1 MQRYFSEVKK
11 DNLFL
16 LKDEDLYH
24 IKTVMRMNIND
35 EIEVVYEQKVHI
47 CKLDKNYN
55 AIIEKVIEDN
65 KIKKIN
71 YVLCVPILQEQK
83 MSFILQK
90 ATELGVDLII
100 PILTARSMVKVKDK
114 ENKKIERW
122 KRICKEASEQSKRV
136 TIPEV
141 SEIKKIT
148 DLNLDGL
155 KIVCS
160 TKEKDNTLKK
170 VLKNNLKC
178 DKIIMVVGPEGGL
191 TLDEEN
197 KLIDL
202 GFIPTSLGDNIL
214 RVETAPLYLL
224 SVLNYEMEWL
234 LWILLLIIF

>member
-24 IKTVMRMNIND
+24 IKTVMRMNVND
-35 EIEVVYEQKVHI
+35 EIEVVYEQKVYI

-55 AIIEKVIEDN
+55 AIIEQVIENN
-65 KIKKIN
+65 KVKKMN

-100 PILTARSMVKVKDK
+100 PILTSRSMVKVKDK

-136 TIPEV
+136 TIPLV
-141 SEIKKIT
+141 SEVKKIT
-148 DLNLDGL
+148 DLDLDGL

-170 VLKNNLKC
+170 ILKNNLKC

-197 KLIDL
+197 QLIDL

-224 SVLNYEMEWL
+224 SILNYEME
-234 LWILLLIIF
+234 

>member
-35 EIEVVYEQKVHI
+35 EIEVVYEQKVYI

-197 KLIDL
+197 KLIDF

-224 SVLNYEMEWL
+224 SVLNYEME
-234 LWILLLIIF
+234 

>member
-24 IKTVMRMNIND
+24 IKTVMRMNVND
-35 EIEVVYEQKVHI
+35 EIEVVYEQKVYI

-55 AIIEKVIEDN
+55 AIIEQVIENN
-65 KIKKIN
+65 KVKKMN

-100 PILTARSMVKVKDK
+100 PILTSRSMVKVKDK

-136 TIPEV
+136 TIPLV
-141 SEIKKIT
+141 SEVKKIT
-148 DLNLDGL
+148 DLDLDGL

-170 VLKNNLKC
+170 ILKNNLKC

-197 KLIDL
+197 QLIDL

-224 SVLNYEMEWL
+224 SVLNYEME
-234 LWILLLIIF
+234 

>member
-24 IKTVMRMNIND
+24 IKTVMRMNVND
-35 EIEVVYEQKVHI
+35 EIEVVYEQKVYI

-55 AIIEKVIEDN
+55 AIIEKAIEN
-65 KIKKIN
+65 NIIKKMN

-100 PILTARSMVKVKDK
+100 PILTSRSMVKVKDK

-136 TIPEV
+136 TIPLV
-141 SEIKKIT
+141 SEVKKIT
-148 DLNLDGL
+148 DLDLDGL

-170 VLKNNLKC
+170 ILKNNLKC

-197 KLIDL
+197 QLIDL

-224 SVLNYEMEWL
+224 SVLNYEME
-234 LWILLLIIF
+234 

>member
-1 MQRYFSEVKK
+1 M
-11 DNLFL
+11 
-16 LKDEDLYH
+16 
-24 IKTVMRMNIND
+24 
-35 EIEVVYEQKVHI
+35 
-47 CKLDKNYN
+47 
-55 AIIEKVIEDN
+55 
-65 KIKKIN
+65 N

-100 PILTARSMVKVKDK
+100 PILTSRSMVKVKDK

-136 TIPEV
+136 TIPLV
-141 SEIKKIT
+141 SEVKKIT
-148 DLNLDGL
+148 DLDLDGL

-170 VLKNNLKC
+170 ILKNNLKC

-197 KLIDL
+197 QLIDL

-224 SVLNYEMEWL
+224 SVLNYEME
-234 LWILLLIIF
+234 

>member
-24 IKTVMRMNIND
+24 IKTVMRMNVND
-35 EIEVVYEQKVHI
+35 EIEVVYEQKVYI

-55 AIIEKVIEDN
+55 AIIEKVIEN
-65 KIKKIN
+65 NIIKKMD

-224 SVLNYEMEWL
+224 SVLNYEME
-234 LWILLLIIF
+234 

>member
-24 IKTVMRMNIND
+24 IKTVMRMNVND
-35 EIEVVYEQKVHI
+35 EIEVVYEQKVYI

-55 AIIEKVIEDN
+55 AIIEKVIENN
-65 KIKKIN
+65 KIKKMN

-100 PILTARSMVKVKDK
+100 PILTSRSMVKMKDK

-136 TIPEV
+136 TIPLV
-141 SEIKKIT
+141 SEVKKIT
-148 DLNLDGL
+148 DLDLDGL

-170 VLKNNLKC
+170 ILKNNLKC

-197 KLIDL
+197 QLIDL

-224 SVLNYEMEWL
+224 SVLNYEME
-234 LWILLLIIF
+234 

>member
-47 CKLDKNYN
+47 CKLDKNYK

-100 PILTARSMVKVKDK
+100 PILTSRSMVKMKDK

-224 SVLNYEMEWL
+224 SVLNYEME
-234 LWILLLIIF
+234 

>member
-35 EIEVVYEQKVHI
+35 EIEVVYEQKVYI

-197 KLIDL
+197 QLIDL

-224 SVLNYEMEWL
+224 SVLNYEME
-234 LWILLLIIF
+234 

>member
-197 KLIDL
+197 KLIVL

>member
-24 IKTVMRMNIND
+24 IKTVMRMNVND
-35 EIEVVYEQKVHI
+35 EIEVVYEQKVYI

-55 AIIEKVIEDN
+55 AIIEKAIEN
-65 KIKKIN
+65 NIIKKMN

-100 PILTARSMVKVKDK
+100 PILTSRSMVKVKDK

-136 TIPEV
+136 TIPLV
-141 SEIKKIT
+141 SEVKKIT
-148 DLNLDGL
+148 DLDLDGL

-170 VLKNNLKC
+170 ILKNNLKC

-224 SVLNYEMEWL
+224 SVLNYEME
-234 LWILLLIIF
+234 

>member
-35 EIEVVYEQKVHI
+35 EIEVVYEQKVYI

-55 AIIEKVIEDN
+55 EIIEKVIEDN

-100 PILTARSMVKVKDK
+100 PILTSRSMVKMKDK

-136 TIPEV
+136 TIPLV
-141 SEIKKIT
+141 SEVKKIT
-148 DLNLDGL
+148 DLDLDGL

-170 VLKNNLKC
+170 ILKNNLKC

-197 KLIDL
+197 QLIDL

-224 SVLNYEMEWL
+224 SVLNYEME
-234 LWILLLIIF
+234 

>member
-24 IKTVMRMNIND
+24 IKTVMRMNVND
-35 EIEVVYEQKVHI
+35 EIEVVYEQKVYI

-55 AIIEKVIEDN
+55 AIIEKVIEN
-65 KIKKIN
+65 NIIKKMD

-100 PILTARSMVKVKDK
+100 PILTSRSMVKVKDK

-136 TIPEV
+136 TIPLV
-141 SEIKKIT
+141 SEVKKIT
-148 DLNLDGL
+148 DLDLDGL

-170 VLKNNLKC
+170 ILKNNLKC

-197 KLIDL
+197 QLIDL

-224 SVLNYEMEWL
+224 SVLNYEME
-234 LWILLLIIF
+234 